1 MKTFVFRNKKRK
13 IAKPLADVNKKKKK
27 GKRKTCSSLQWTD
40 TRMES
45 DLVFLS
51 WLEL

>member
-27 GKRKTCSSLQWTD
+27 EKHVQVCSGQT
-40 TRMES
+40 
-45 DLVFLS
+45 
-51 WLEL
+51 LEWNLTWYFSRGWSYEA